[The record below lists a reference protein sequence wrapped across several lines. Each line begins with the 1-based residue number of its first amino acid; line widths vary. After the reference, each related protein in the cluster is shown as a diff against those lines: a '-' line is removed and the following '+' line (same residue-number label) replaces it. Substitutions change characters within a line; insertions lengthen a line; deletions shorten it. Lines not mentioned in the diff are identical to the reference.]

1 MQLTSTDA
9 GNIALDFIMAE
20 WNIPESDKDWFVTI
34 SSRLLGESW
43 YIVEL
48 GISGFP
54 DRWYIQVYDNGE
66 CDPNYTFSSPIRSG
80 EGYVDLES
88 LPHLIGEVLISERSA
103 R

>member
-9 GNIALDFIMAE
+9 GNIALGFIMAE
-20 WNIPESDKDWFVTI
+20 WNIPGSDKDWFVII

-48 GISGFP
+48 GIPGFP
-54 DRWYIQVYDNGE
+54 DRWYIQVYDTGE
-66 CDPNYTFSSPIRSG
+66 CDPNYTFTSPIG
-80 EGYVDLES
+80 GDQGYVDLES
-88 LPHLIGEVLISERSA
+88 LPHLLGEVLICERNT

>member
-9 GNIALDFIMAE
+9 GNIALDFILAE
-20 WNIPESDKDWFVTI
+20 WNIPENDKDWFVII

-48 GISGFP
+48 GIAGFA
-54 DRWYIQVYDNGE
+54 DRWFIQVYDTGE
-66 CDPNYTFSSPIRSG
+66 CDPNYTFTSPVPGG
-80 EGYVDLES
+80 EGYIDLES
-88 LPHLIGEVLISERSA
+88 LPHLIGEVIISERSA